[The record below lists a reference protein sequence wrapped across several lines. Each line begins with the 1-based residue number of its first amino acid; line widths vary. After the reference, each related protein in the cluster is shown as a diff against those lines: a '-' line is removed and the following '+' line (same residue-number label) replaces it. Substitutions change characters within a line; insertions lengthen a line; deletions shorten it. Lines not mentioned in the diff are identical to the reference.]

1 MEVTKFYTAETLTD
15 DMMDATQYTMI
26 PPAVSKEFLDKMLF
40 INRICLIV
48 IGTLSIVFNTFN
60 LMVYAR
66 HKILWTTPN
75 VMLINLSVSDLMMG
89 ISLILFVTLR
99 YIQSDVILRYT
110 LMIAGFSQTTA
121 VYMSILCIVT
131 ISLERW
137 LAVTFPLFYKVHF
150 TLKEA
155 YGLAVATWMY
165 GLIMGG
171 FVPVYYLWRLPD
183 EAYRLVIHQC

>member
-1 MEVTKFYTAETLTD
+1 MLSNWF
-15 DMMDATQYTMI
+15 
-26 PPAVSKEFLDKMLF
+26 VSGL
-40 INRICLIV
+40 
-48 IGTLSIVFNTFN
+48 VFNTFN

-75 VMLINLSVSDLMMG
+75 VMLINLSVSDLMLGVAM
-89 ISLILFVTLR
+89 ILFVNLR
-99 YIQSDVILRYT
+99 HIQSDIILRYT
-110 LMIAGFSQTTA
+110 LMIAGFLQTTA
-121 VYMSILCIVT
+121 IYMSILCIVS

-150 TLKEA
+150 TIKEA
-155 YGLAVATWMY
+155 YGLVVTTWVY

-183 EAYRLVIHQC
+183 EAYRSVT